1 MVKKFEFRKSDPKQI
16 WQDVSLRFFVPRSP
30 EMLQVNQNTN
40 QTSSPGSLRKI
51 ARQSAI
57 LGPKKCLG
65 PVVNATRRQ
74 SPATARRADQPQPQQ
89 PEE

>member
-1 MVKKFEFRKSDPKQI
+1 
-16 WQDVSLRFFVPRSP
+16 
-30 EMLQVNQNTN
+30 MLQVNQNTN

-57 LGPKKCLG
+57 LEPKIIPW
-65 PVVNATRRQ
+65 PVVKPTRRQ
-74 SPATARRADQPQPQQ
+74 TPTTAKRADQPQPQQ